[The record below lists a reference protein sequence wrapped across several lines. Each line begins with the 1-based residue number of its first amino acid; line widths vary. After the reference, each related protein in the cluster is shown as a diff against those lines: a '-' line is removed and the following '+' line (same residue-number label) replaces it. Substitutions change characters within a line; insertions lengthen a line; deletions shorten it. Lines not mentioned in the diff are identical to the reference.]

1 MKIQEI
7 LKDIVVLENKTGA
20 EVEITGVCY
29 DSRKVQP
36 GDLFVAVRGYESD
49 GHRFIPMAVEK
60 GCAAVLCEEAPSVE
74 IPYVITDDSRLGLAL
89 SARNFYR
96 DPSGEMKI
104 IGITGT
110 NGKTTT
116 VTLLKQLLERC
127 LGAKVGL
134 VGSVCN
140 MIGDE
145 EFHTEHTTPES
156 CDLQKLFRTMADAG
170 CSHCV
175 MEVSSHSLVLHRVA
189 GVKFEVGLF
198 TNLTQ
203 DHLDFHNTM
212 EEYARAKAL
221 LFPHCRQAAANAD
234 DGWMPL
240 VMKDAAPPVFTFSDG
255 GEAAL
260 SARDVSVSTQSV
272 RFTAWEGQESCP
284 VVLNLPGRFSVQ
296 NALAVMACG
305 RLLGIPLADCAA
317 ALAVARGAKG
327 RVEPVPTDGD
337 YSIFIDYAVTPDA
350 IENVLKTLRA
360 VTKGRLVMLFGCG
373 GDRDRKKRPIMGRI
387 ACELSDYVV
396 VTSDNPR
403 TEKPEDIIEEIL
415 VGVRECNTPY
425 VVIPD
430 RPTAVEWAVEN
441 HQPGDVI
448 LLCGKGHEDYQIIG
462 KTKIHMDE
470 REIVAEVLARRA
482 MAKNGNV

>member
-7 LKDIVVLENKTGA
+7 LKDIFVLENKTGA

-175 MEVSSHSLVLHRVA
+175 M
-189 GVKFEVGLF
+189 
-198 TNLTQ
+198 
-203 DHLDFHNTM
+203 
-212 EEYARAKAL
+212 
-221 LFPHCRQAAANAD
+221 
-234 DGWMPL
+234 
-240 VMKDAAPPVFTFSDG
+240 
-255 GEAAL
+255 
-260 SARDVSVSTQSV
+260 
-272 RFTAWEGQESCP
+272 
-284 VVLNLPGRFSVQ
+284 
-296 NALAVMACG
+296 
-305 RLLGIPLADCAA
+305 
-317 ALAVARGAKG
+317 
-327 RVEPVPTDGD
+327 
-337 YSIFIDYAVTPDA
+337 
-350 IENVLKTLRA
+350 
-360 VTKGRLVMLFGCG
+360 
-373 GDRDRKKRPIMGRI
+373 
-387 ACELSDYVV
+387 
-396 VTSDNPR
+396 
-403 TEKPEDIIEEIL
+403 
-415 VGVRECNTPY
+415 
-425 VVIPD
+425 
-430 RPTAVEWAVEN
+430 
-441 HQPGDVI
+441 
-448 LLCGKGHEDYQIIG
+448 
-462 KTKIHMDE
+462 
-470 REIVAEVLARRA
+470 
-482 MAKNGNV
+482 